1 MRVTCLLVATFLAG
15 AAVPAGAQVTGQADA
30 PPPAVTPSEDIEPR
44 VIGTPGTMALGLAGS
59 GDQITSGDDDYP
71 PFNLTLQVEL
81 SRFLSSKIA
90 VRGGVVGSAALGG
103 DADDRTDG
111 TGQPAL
117 HVFGAG
123 LYYFTPQSIAS
134 LYAGAGY
141 WWQMTARGDSADA
154 GSVLGLGGVEASFSS
169 RATVFVEGGYGIGL
183 TKTDD
188 GTTRQRFLA
197 RVGVRLKL

>member
-15 AAVPAGAQVTGQADA
+15 AVVPARAQVTGQADA
-30 PPPAVTPSEDIEPR
+30 PPPAVTPGEDIEPR

-59 GDQITSGDDDYP
+59 GDQITSGDDYL

-81 SRFLSSKIA
+81 SRFLTHSIA

-103 DADDRTDG
+103 DSDDRTDG

-117 HVFGAG
+117 HAFGAG
-123 LYYFTPQSIAS
+123 LYYFTPQSLAS

-154 GSVLGLGGVEASFSS
+154 GSVLGLGGVEASVSS

-183 TKTDD
+183 TKSDD
-188 GTTRQRFLA
+188 GATRQRFLA

>member
-1 MRVTCLLVATFLAG
+1 MRVTCLLVATFVAC
-15 AAVPAGAQVTGQADA
+15 AVLPARAQVTGQADA
-30 PPPAVTPSEDIEPR
+30 PAPAVTPSEDIEPR

-59 GDQITSGDDDYP
+59 GDQMTSGDDYL

-81 SRFLSSKIA
+81 NRFLTHSIA

-103 DADDRTDG
+103 DPDDRTDG

-117 HVFGAG
+117 HAFGAG
-123 LYYFTPQSIAS
+123 LYYFSPRSLAS

-154 GSVLGLGGVEASFSS
+154 GSVLGLGGVEASVSS

-183 TKTDD
+183 TKSDD
-188 GTTRQRFLA
+188 DATRQRFLA

>member
-15 AAVPAGAQVTGQADA
+15 AVLPARAQVTGQADA

-59 GDQITSGDDDYP
+59 ADQIRSEDDYL

-81 SRFLSSKIA
+81 SRFLTSAIA

-103 DADDRTDG
+103 DPDDRTDG

-117 HVFGAG
+117 HAFGAG
-123 LYYFTPQSIAS
+123 LYYFTPQSLAS
-134 LYAGAGY
+134 VYAGAGY

-154 GSVLGLGGVEASFSS
+154 GSVLGLGGVEASVSS

-188 GTTRQRFLA
+188 GATRQRFLA